1 MEMKHALP
9 LLCLFLGCSSTYK
22 SPTIVEWRG
31 EDRNGIYHDASLLR
45 SWPEEGPRQLWFFD
59 SLGSGY
65 GSPVIE
71 KGFIYI
77 TGAHDSTAW
86 LHCLDAKG
94 ILQWQVP
101 YGREW
106 VVNFPGSR
114 SAPTLVEDLIY
125 VGSGTGELVCLEKA
139 NGEVRWSRKFEGAE
153 SLGLP
158 RFGHSESAVVDA
170 DLVFWTPGGSDH
182 NVVALNRFTGELQ
195 WSNPGFGERSAYH
208 PPRVISHAGRRILVC
223 MSAYHLMGMDA
234 ETGSLLWSLEM
245 EGMPPEKRSPGKGDT
260 HANTSLF
267 EDGMLYL
274 ATGDDGNFGQK
285 LKLSEDGSGIS
296 EVWQNKHFDPYMG
309 GIVKRG
315 DHLYGG
321 GTRKPWLMSVHTKS
335 GKLSDSLL
343 IGRGAL
349 IAAGPLL
356 FYYTY
361 QGEVNLVSYNEA
373 GQLNLIS
380 SFSIERGEQEHFA
393 HPVIHQGVLYI
404 RHGEVL
410 MAFDIQTP

>member
-71 KGFIYI
+71 KGLIYI

-114 SAPTLVEDLIY
+114 SAPTLVDDLMY

-234 ETGSLLWSLEM
+234 ETLH
-245 EGMPPEKRSPGKGDT
+245 RV
-260 HANTSLF
+260 
-267 EDGMLYL
+267 
-274 ATGDDGNFGQK
+274 ATIA
-285 LKLSEDGSGIS
+285 SG
-296 EVWQNKHFDPYMG
+296 G
-309 GIVKRG
+309 
-315 DHLYGG
+315 L
-321 GTRKPWLMSVHTKS
+321 
-335 GKLSDSLL
+335 DSLPHSGAVVAMLTITQLTHRQAYRDVGVVTVL
-343 IGRGAL
+343 IPVVVTLIVVAL
-349 IAAGPLL
+349 VA
-356 FYYTY
+356 
-361 QGEVNLVSYNEA
+361 
-373 GQLNLIS
+373 LN
-380 SFSIERGEQEHFA
+380 
-393 HPVIHQGVLYI
+393 
-404 RHGEVL
+404 
-410 MAFDIQTP
+410 